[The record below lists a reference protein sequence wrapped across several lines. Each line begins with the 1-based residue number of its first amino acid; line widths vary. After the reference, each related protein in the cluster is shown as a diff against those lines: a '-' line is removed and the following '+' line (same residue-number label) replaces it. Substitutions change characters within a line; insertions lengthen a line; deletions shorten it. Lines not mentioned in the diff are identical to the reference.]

1 MAPKRERTLFCQ
13 KDLHRNKMSIS
24 LYASPSEFML
34 KKKTYLTTMKIRIK
48 QNKPVWKEG
57 KVCYQK
63 E

>member
-34 KKKTYLTTMKIRIK
+34 KKKTFNHNE
-48 QNKPVWKEG
+48 NKNKA
-57 KVCYQK
+57 K
-63 E
+63 